1 MEYPK
6 WAQESGI
13 KKAKRSARG
22 ARSRTAGNQF
32 EAMIDAACEWYKAAG
47 AAVIDKTPEPMR
59 PISKPNRAGQFTACY
74 TKQAQPDYK
83 GTMVNGRAIVFEAKH
98 TDDER
103 ITFDRLTVEQRRQLE
118 AYSNMHAIAF
128 VLVSVGLQNFYAVPW
143 NFWRDMKRIYGRKY
157 MNLHDLERFRVPI
170 YKGMVDFLMW
180 TEGETR

>member
-13 KKAKRSARG
+13 QKVKRSARG
-22 ARSRTAGNQF
+22 TRSRAAGNQF

-83 GTMVNGRAIVFEAKH
+83 GALVDGHAIVFEAKH

-103 ITFDRLTVEQRRQLE
+103 ITFDRLTAEQRRQLE
-118 AYSNMHAIAF
+118 AYSNMRAFAF
-128 VLVSVGLQNFYAVPW
+128 VLVSVKLQYFYIVPW
-143 NFWRDMKRIYGRKY
+143 HIWRDMKKLFGRKY
-157 MNLHDLERFRVPI
+157 MGMQDLERFRVPI
-170 YKGMVDFLMW
+170 RNGIIDFLMW
-180 TEGETR
+180 MEASK